1 MIKYIIRRIYLLLIT
16 MVMVSIAVF
25 LIVEAS
31 PGHVARK
38 ILGPFV
44 TPEQEASFLAQ
55 NGLDKPVALRYFL
68 WLFGSDW
75 YAAHKSGLQLERIT
89 TEDGFQEW
97 WASDADGRLRRWE
110 FADGNLVT
118 LTRMPD
124 QELGRSV
131 DNALWR
137 QDKEGRVTFWGVDTR
152 NHLVLW
158 DQNAKQ
164 LSWKFNKGSWSKQK
178 GAPVE
183 YIPLQK
189 GFLRGDPGLSL
200 MTGRPVSQTIMTM
213 LRNSLF
219 LAGLTFVT
227 AMPLA
232 ILLGILA
239 GIKEGSRQ
247 DRTLSIF
254 GMIFAVI
261 PEFVTGVFLIII
273 FSLWLEW
280 LPGAAVFGLDAPW
293 TRLDM
298 LVLPVLT
305 LALVEL
311 GYVLR
316 ITRASMVEVMRAPY
330 IRTARLSGIPYWQ
343 VIFGHAV
350 RNAIIAPITIVML
363 HFNWLLGGIVVVE
376 YVFGYPG
383 LGKYLLD
390 AALMRDINAITG
402 GAMIMVVVSVS
413 TQLIADIVYPILNP
427 RIRYT

>member
-25 LIVEAS
+25 LITEAS
-31 PGHVARK
+31 PGNVARK

-44 TPEQEASFLAQ
+44 TEAQEASFLAQ
-55 NGLDKPVALRYFL
+55 NGLDKPVALRYFF

-75 YAAHKSGLQLERIT
+75 YAARKSGLHLTRIT
-89 TEDGFQEW
+89 TPDGFQEW
-97 WASDADGRLRRWE
+97 WAADADGRLRRWE
-110 FADGNLVT
+110 YSEGDLVT

-124 QELGRSV
+124 GKVSKSL

-137 QDKEGRVTFWGVDTR
+137 QDPTGRTVFWGVDTF

-158 DQNAKQ
+158 DRQAEAQ
-164 LSWKFNKGSWSKQK
+164 SWKFNKGSWSQQK
-178 GAPVE
+178 GAPLE

-189 GFLRGDPGLSL
+189 GFVRGDPGKSL
-200 MTGRPVSQTIMTM
+200 MTGRPVSQTIITM

-219 LAGLTFVT
+219 LAGITFVT
-227 AMPLA
+227 TMPVA

-239 GIKEGSRQ
+239 GIREGSRQ
-247 DRTLSIF
+247 DRTLSII

-273 FSLWLEW
+273 FSMWLKW
-280 LPGAAVFGLDAPW
+280 LPGAAVFGDLAPW
-293 TRLDM
+293 RRLDM

-316 ITRASMVEVMRAPY
+316 ITRASMVEVMRSPY
-330 IRTARLSGIPYWQ
+330 IRTARLSGIPFWK
-343 VIFGHAV
+343 VVFGHAV

-390 AALMRDINAITG
+390 AALMRDINAIAG
-402 GAMIMVVVSVS
+402 GSMIMVVVAVT
-413 TQLIADIVYPILNP
+413 TQLIADIIYPLLNP